1 MSGWRGRPT
10 TAMVV
15 RLTAAL
21 ALLAGCTGAGD
32 DAAPT
37 TAGPTIA
44 GPATTTTTTTTTVT
58 ASPGSEPVQPV
69 PPVLGFDG
77 IELGEGDGSAAAA
90 AGVARLE
97 GTPLDDDAVAA
108 ILDRLPPLD
117 ADAAAVTEFNWP
129 AETITRPRG
138 EQTDVPFP
146 ADGDVERPPATPET
160 LEVLRVQPAG
170 DVGLAPFLSITFN
183 QAMVPVGTIDQLA
196 AAEVPVTI
204 SPAVE
209 GRWQWIGTSTLRF
222 DAAGRDRLPMAT
234 GYTITVPAGTR
245 SASGA
250 ELAEAVEVA
259 FSTPPAEVQ
268 GLTGK
273 GRKDLPLQPVLVA
286 TFDQDVDAEAVL
298 ARVSVTAD
306 GDARAMRLATADEIT
321 ADDAAQTAVA
331 EAVEGRFV
339 AFTPVE
345 PFTTAQEIAVTFAAG
360 IPSAEGPAVSA
371 AEHRFSM
378 RTYAPLRVTRVR
390 CGQPCR
396 PGDGVEIT
404 FNNELDAE
412 TFDPEALGIEPAVSA
427 RTVEQY
433 ENVVCGPGRV
443 AAEPHV
449 PADDPR
455 RRRRRVRPDARR
467 ARHREIE
474 IGPARPMIRPF
485 EDLVVTVDPSAEP
498 ARPRRHR
505 RPRGAARHG
514 VGGRSGRL
522 GWTPCRRCTGCSHQ
536 VRARTSSS
544 PTGRCCARRRSRSAA
559 TPTCPS
565 RRRSTSPTSC
575 PDGHGQVIV
584 RIASVRQ
591 FDEND
596 EDYWSNLPTVAWVQG
611 TDLGVDVVADAT
623 SQHVW
628 VTDLA
633 TGTPIDGVTVGD
645 TTTGDTVTTDANGP
659 RRARPARSVAQRRV
673 RGDGDA

>member
-1 MSGWRGRPT
+1 MSGWGGRPT
-10 TAMVV
+10 TAMVA

-44 GPATTTTTTTTTVT
+44 GPATTTTTTTTAVT

-77 IELGEGDGSAAAA
+77 IELGEGDGSASAA

-196 AAEVPVTI
+196 VAEVPVTI

-286 TFDQDVDAEAVL
+286 TFDQDVDADAVL

-396 PGDGVEIT
+396 PGDGVEIV
-404 FNNELDAE
+404 FNNELDPE

-433 ENVVCGPGRV
+433 ENVIWVQGAWLPNRTYRLTIPAGV
-443 AAEPHV
+443 ADVYGQTLA
-449 PADDPR
+449 A
-455 RRRRRVRPDARR
+455 PD
-467 ARHREIE
+467 HREIE

-485 EDLVVTVDPSAEP
+485 EDLVATVDPSAEP
-498 ARPRRHR
+498 A
-505 RPRGAARHG
+505 
-514 VGGRSGRL
+514 
-522 GWTPCRRCTGCSHQ
+522 
-536 VRARTSSS
+536 
-544 PTGRCCARRRSRSAA
+544 
-559 TPTCPS
+559 
-565 RRRSTSPTSC
+565 
-575 PDGHGQVIV
+575 
-584 RIASVRQ
+584 
-591 FDEND
+591 
-596 EDYWSNLPTVAWVQG
+596 LPV
-611 TDLGVDVVADAT
+611 
-623 SQHVW
+623 
-628 VTDLA
+628 
-633 TGTPIDGVTVGD
+633 VTVGHEALRV
-645 TTTGDTVTTDANGP
+645 TVWAADPAHWDEHRVDAVP
-659 RRARPARSVAQRRV
+659 DV
-673 RGDGDA
+673 RIR